1 MQTRTRPFYDGTCPY
16 LHRSALARIRF
27 ATGIAGMSRLWS
39 ARRGQYQWTTSL
51 DESGRGSA
59 RRVRGEENA
68 SGERVQLHCSS
79 GVNERTK
86 ARRPERGRIGADLV
100 RCARRAVLGIFEV
113 ADEIVVGK
121 RRQDEH
127 RGIQRDAEPFH
138 DRHGLLDHLPTKDN
152 PDTPGDTAEIVFP
165 TVF

>member
-1 MQTRTRPFYDGTCPY
+1 VR
-16 LHRSALARIRF
+16 LVV
-27 ATGIAGMSRLWS
+27 AGMSRLTS
-39 ARRGQYQWTTSL
+39 AGRGRYQWTTSL
-51 DESGRGSA
+51 DESGRGSTRGV
-59 RRVRGEENA
+59 RREENA

-86 ARRPERGRIGADLV
+86 ARRAECGRIGADLI
-100 RCARRAVLGIFEV
+100 RGARRTVLGIFEV
-113 ADEIVVGK
+113 AHQIVVRE

-152 PDTPGDTAEIVFP
+152 PDTPGDTAEIAFT